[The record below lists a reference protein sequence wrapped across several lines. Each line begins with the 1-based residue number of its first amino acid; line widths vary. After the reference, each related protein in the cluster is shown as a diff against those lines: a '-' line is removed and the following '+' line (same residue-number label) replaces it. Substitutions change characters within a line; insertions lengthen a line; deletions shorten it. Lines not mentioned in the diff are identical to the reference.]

1 MKEETATRVRV
12 RLTFPSEKVK
22 RPYIHEIGKAFQ
34 VIYNIRRANVTAES
48 GWVELELT
56 GQPEE
61 IERAVEAL
69 ETRGVRVDPIEGD
82 VVSP

>member
-1 MKEETATRVRV
+1 MKEGQMASVRL

-22 RPYIHEIGKAFQ
+22 RPYIYEIGKAFK
-34 VIYNIRRANVTAES
+34 VVYNIRRANVTAES

-56 GQPEE
+56 GPPEE

-82 VVSP
+82 VISP

>member
-34 VIYNIRRANVTAES
+34 VVYNIRRANVTAES